1 MRPLLLLVAVIPII
15 VGTIAA
21 SCAAPD
27 PHRRPANSRQLTPE
41 TPLSIEERVVQA
53 ELASHPRAEHKALDV
68 LVGTWETR
76 AVDVDPNGRELEPMT
91 GHAAIAWIFN
101 GRYLKWDETLDI
113 GSSTHA
119 STGFLGYDGLV
130 LREYELLTI
139 ADLST
144 GMGVAYG
151 KGEISGAGIRFTLDR
166 VDPGSGESSRAES
179 RLRAI
184 DRDHVVLEVIGRD
197 LMGNDN
203 VLRRTYYHRAGAA
216 K

>member
-1 MRPLLLLVAVIPII
+1 MRPALLLSVV
-15 VGTIAA
+15 VIAA
-21 SCAAPD
+21 SCAVPD
-27 PHRRPANSRQLTPE
+27 PHHRAGNARPANPE
-41 TPLSIEERVVQA
+41 PPASIEERVAQA
-53 ELASHPRAEHKALDV
+53 ELASQPRAEHKSLDV
-68 LVGTWETR
+68 LAGTWETR

-91 GHAAIAWIFN
+91 GHAVIAWMFN

-113 GSSTHA
+113 GSATHA

-139 ADLST
+139 ADLSI

-151 KGEISGAGIRFTLDR
+151 KGEISGSGIRFTLDR
-166 VDPGSGESSRAES
+166 IDPGSGETSRAQS
-179 RLRAI
+179 RLRAT